1 MYKIYIRILCTH
13 RRYIPKLLL
22 MMKLITV
29 ILLASLMQVSAA
41 SFGQLITLNEKN
53 VTLERMIKEIRKQS
67 GYDVLLST
75 NKIKST
81 TTFNA
86 NFNQSNITEVMTK
99 IIAGRDLS
107 YSIEDKT
114 ILIKPKDK
122 SILDKV
128 VDYFVA
134 VKITGK
140 VKDKSGNA
148 LPGVSVREK
157 GVSNAVSTT
166 SSGDYTITVKEGA
179 ILVFS
184 YVGYKSTEI
193 EIGNKT
199 IVNVTLTE
207 DAEQLSEVNVV
218 STGYQDLNKKLFT
231 GAATSLKASDVKR
244 DGINDVSR
252 MLEGRVAGVS
262 VQNVSGTFGAAPKIR
277 VRGATSISGDNK
289 PLWVVDGIILE
300 DVVNIS
306 NEQLSTGDPST
317 LVGSSVAG
325 LNPDDI
331 ESFNI
336 LKDAAATAQYGARAM
351 NGVVIITTKKG
362 RNTQGKPVISYT
374 GNFSSYMKPSY
385 DNFDILNSADQMNV
399 YLEMQNKGW
408 LNHSSSSR
416 SANGGVFTKMYNE
429 MYKYDAAT
437 GTYGLKNDALSQK
450 QYLQRYADAN
460 TDWFDILFKQ
470 SFMQEHSIGIS
481 SGTEKSKI
489 YASTS
494 YLQDNGWT
502 VGDNV
507 KRFTGNVRGNFE
519 INDRLSIELIT
530 QGSIRDQKAPG
541 TLGRNG
547 NPVYGT
553 YDRDFDINP
562 FSYSLNTSR
571 ALTAFDANG
580 NREFFTQ
587 NYAPFNILHE
597 LENNTLELNLIDFKV
612 QGGVRYKI
620 TKDLKYSFDGAYRYA
635 KTSQE
640 HKITE
645 NSNMAEAYRAG
656 ISPNDA
662 TVRSN
667 NKFLYRNPDDPNALP
682 VSVLPYGG
690 FYKTNDDNIVNYYVR
705 NSLEYD
711 KTFNVDHLVNFFA
724 TQEMRYINRQNKVF
738 DGYGYQYEK
747 GGIPFIDPNI
757 VKSNVEGGFNYYS
770 MGYRYE
776 RYLNYS
782 LRGAYSYKGKYSI
795 NATGRYDGSNLLG
808 ESPTARWLP
817 TWNVSGA
824 WNIDTENFMQS
835 ERIKKIVN
843 RATLRATYGLVASMG
858 TAQNS
863 SLVLRSMAT
872 RRPYIPEKE
881 TKLYIDGLENSE
893 LTFEKLNELN
903 LGLDLGLF
911 SDRLTLTVDAYQR
924 KSFDLIGEFRNGGIG
939 GEAVKQANYAD
950 MKSHG
955 IEASLGARIL
965 KTGNFSWSSQLIFGY
980 NKNEITNLKNQPL
993 IFDLIG
999 PDGGAL
1005 EGYAQRGLFSIDFKG
1020 LDPLNGS
1027 PKFLNNEGVVSGD
1040 VYLQSNVVKYLK
1052 YEGPIDPK
1060 YTGGFSN
1067 TFKYKDFTLSTLVTF
1082 AAGNKVRLSP
1092 AFKTSYTDLDAMPKA
1107 FLSRWEMQG
1116 DELKTNVPSILD
1128 ALEAIDFRSIYAYNN
1143 YNYSTER
1150 VADGGFVRMKQVILS
1165 YNIPSKYTKK
1175 LGLTN
1180 SSISAVGNNLFL
1192 IYSDKKLNGQ
1202 DPEFFGS
1209 GGVALPIPRQFT
1221 LSLKVGF

>member
-1 MYKIYIRILCTH
+1 MSLSRMALILCAIFWGVLAKADTQQANAKPE
-13 RRYIPKLLL
+13 RLDSYLKKIEQAYKVSFVYDAAEINKTMIIDVPAILTT
-22 MMKLITV
+22 ITESLDQLKQKNIGYRIVGNQV
-29 ILLASLMQVSAA
+29 ILKV
-41 SFGQLITLNEKN
+41 
-53 VTLERMIKEIRKQS
+53 KEPAKTGTRK
-67 GYDVLLST
+67 D
-75 NKIKST
+75 
-81 TTFNA
+81 
-86 NFNQSNITEVMTK
+86 
-99 IIAGRDLS
+99 IIVKGR
-107 YSIEDKT
+107 
-114 ILIKPKDK
+114 
-122 SILDKV
+122 
-128 VDYFVA
+128 
-134 VKITGK
+134 
-140 VKDKSGNA
+140 VKDKKDGSTM
-148 LPGVSVREK
+148 PGVSVREK
-157 GVSNAVSTT
+157 GASNAVSTN
-166 SSGDYTITVKEGA
+166 GQGEFTIVVKEGA
-179 ILVFS
+179 TLSFAS
-184 YVGYKSTEI
+184 VGYKTFEI
-193 EIGNKT
+193 A
-199 IVNVTLTE
+199 VNGRTSIDVSLDE
-207 DAEQLSEVNVV
+207 DANDLKEVNIV
-218 STGYQDLNKKLFT
+218 STGYQDINKKLFT

-244 DGINDVSR
+244 DGITDVSR

-262 VQNVSGTFGAAPKIR
+262 IQNVSGTFGAAPKIR

-351 NGVVIITTKKG
+351 NGVIIITTKKG
-362 RNTQGKPVISYT
+362 RNTDGKPLISYT

-385 DNFDILNSADQMNV
+385 SNFDILNSADQMNV
-399 YLEMQNKGW
+399 YIEMQNKGW

-416 SANGGVFTKMYNE
+416 NANGGVFTKMYNE
-429 MYKYDAAT
+429 MYIYDAAT
-437 GTYGLKNDALSQK
+437 NSYALRNDAQSQK
-450 QYLQRYADAN
+450 QFLQRYADAN
-460 TDWFDILFKQ
+460 TDWFDVLFKQ
-470 SFMQEHSIGIS
+470 SLMQEHSVS
-481 SGTEKSKI
+481 VATGTEKAKI

-494 YLQDNGWT
+494 FLQDNGWT
-502 VGDNV
+502 IADKV
-507 KRFTGNVRGNFE
+507 KRFTGNFRGNFE
-519 INDRLSIELIT
+519 ISDKLSFELIT
-530 QGSIRDQKAPG
+530 QGSIREQNAPG

-562 FSYSLNTSR
+562 FSYALNTSR
-571 ALTAFDANG
+571 TLTPYDANG

-587 NYAPFNILHE
+587 NYAPFNILNE
-597 LENNTLELNLIDFKV
+597 LENNTLELGLIDFKV
-612 QGGVRYKI
+612 QGGLKYKI
-620 TKDLKYSFDGAYRYA
+620 TKNLKYSFDGSYRFA

-645 NSNMAEAYRAG
+645 NSNMAQAYRAG

-662 TVRSN
+662 TIRNN
-667 NKFLYRNPDDPNALP
+667 NKFLYSDPDDPNALP

-690 FYKTNDDNIVNYYVR
+690 FYKTNDDNITNYYAR
-705 NSLEYD
+705 NSLEFD
-711 KTFNVDHLVNFFA
+711 KTFNEDHLFNVFA

-738 DGYGYQYEK
+738 DGYGYQYDK

-782 LRGAYSYKGKYSI
+782 LRAAYSYKGKYSF

-808 ESPTARWLP
+808 ESPSARWLP

-824 WNIDTENFMQS
+824 WNIDTENFMQNG
-835 ERIKKIVN
+835 RIKNVLN

-858 TAQNS
+858 SATNS

-903 LGLDLGLF
+903 VGLDLGF
-911 SDRLTLTVDAYQR
+911 FADRLTLTVDAYKR
-924 KSFDLIGEFRNGGIG
+924 KSFDLIGAFRNGGIG
-939 GEAVKQANYAD
+939 GESVKLANYAD
-950 MKSHG
+950 MKSSG
-955 IEASLGARIL
+955 IEAALGAKVL
-965 KTGNFSWSSQLIFGY
+965 KTTNFNWSTQLIFGFNQ
-980 NKNEITNLKNQPL
+980 NKITNLQNQPL

-999 PDGGAL
+999 ADGGAL
-1005 EGYAQRGLFSIDFKG
+1005 EGYAQRGLFSIDFQG
-1020 LDPLNGS
+1020 LDALNGS
-1027 PKFLNNEGVVSGD
+1027 PKFINNEGVTSGD
-1040 VYLQSNVVKYLK
+1040 VYLQSNIVKYLK
-1052 YEGPIDPK
+1052 YEGPVDPK
-1060 YTGGFSN
+1060 YTGGYSN

-1092 AFKTSYTDLDAMPKA
+1092 AFKTSYSDLDAMPKA

-1128 ALEAIDFRSIYAYNN
+1128 ALEAIDFRSVYAYNN

-1150 VADGGFVRMKQVILS
+1150 VADGGFVRMKQIILS

>member
-1 MYKIYIRILCTH
+1 
-13 RRYIPKLLL
+13 

-29 ILLASLMQVSAA
+29 IMLASLVQVSAA
-41 SFGQLITLNEKN
+41 SFGQLVTLKEKN
-53 VTLERMIKEIRKQS
+53 VTFEKVFREIRKQS

-75 NKIKST
+75 NKIKTST
-81 TTFNA
+81 TLNVDFN
-86 NFNQSNITEVMTK
+86 NSTVEEVMNK
-99 IIAGRDLS
+99 IVSGRELI
-107 YSIEDKT
+107 YTVEDRT
-114 ILIKPKDK
+114 ILIKLKEK
-122 SILDKV
+122 SVFDKV
-128 VDYFVA
+128 LGYFVA
-134 VKITGK
+134 VKVTGK
-140 VKDKSGNA
+140 VKDKNGA
-148 LPGVSVREK
+148 VLPGVSVREK
-157 GVSNAVSTT
+157 GVANAVST
-166 SSGDYTITVKEGA
+166 SASGDYSISVKEGA
-179 ILVFS
+179 TLVFS
-184 YVGYKSTEI
+184 YIGYKTLEV
-193 EIGNKT
+193 EVGGKT
-199 IVNVTLTE
+199 IINVSLEE
-207 DAEQLSEVNVV
+207 DAAQLKEVNVV
-218 STGYQDLNKKLFT
+218 STGYQELNKKLFT

-244 DGINDVSR
+244 DGIADVSR

-362 RNTQGKPVISYT
+362 KNTDGKPLISYT

-416 SANGGVFTKMYNE
+416 SANGGVFTKMYNQ
-429 MYKYDAAT
+429 MYSYDPAT
-437 GTYGLKNDALSQK
+437 GTYALKNDAQSQK
-450 QYLQRYADAN
+450 QFLQRYADSN
-460 TDWFDILFKQ
+460 TDWFDVLFKQ
-470 SFMQEHSIGIS
+470 SLMQEHSLS
-481 SGTEKSKI
+481 VATGTAKSKI

-494 YLQDNGWT
+494 FLQDNGWT

-507 KRFTGNVRGNFE
+507 KRFTGNFRGNFD
-519 INDRLSIELIT
+519 ISDKLTLELIT

-562 FSYSLNTSR
+562 FSYALNTSR
-571 ALTAFDANG
+571 TLTPYDANG
-580 NREFFTQ
+580 KREFFTQ
-587 NYAPFNILHE
+587 NYAPFNILNE

-612 QGGVRYKI
+612 QGGLKYKI
-620 TKDLKYSFDGAYRYA
+620 TDNIKYSFDGAYRYA

-645 NSNMAEAYRAG
+645 NSNMAQAYRAG

-662 TVRSN
+662 TVRGN
-667 NKFLYRNPDDPNALP
+667 NKFLYSNPDDPNALP

-711 KTFNVDHLVNFFA
+711 KTFNEDHLFNVFA
-724 TQEMRYINRQNKVF
+724 AQELRYIDRQNKVF
-738 DGYGYQYEK
+738 DGYGYQYDK
-747 GGIPFIDPNI
+747 GGVPFIDPNI

-770 MGYRYE
+770 MNYRYE

-782 LRGAYSYKGKYSI
+782 LRAAYSYKGKYSF

-835 ERIKKIVN
+835 ERIKNVVN

-858 TAQNS
+858 SATNS

-903 LGLDLGLF
+903 IGLDLGLF
-911 SDRLTLTVDAYQR
+911 KDRLTLTVDAYKR
-924 KSFDLIGEFRNGGIG
+924 KSFDLIGAFRNGGIG
-939 GEAVKQANYAD
+939 GESVKLANYAD
-950 MKSHG
+950 MKSEG
-955 IEASLGARIL
+955 IEASLGARVL
-965 KTGNFSWSSQLIFGY
+965 KTTDFNWSTQLIFGF
-980 NKNEITNLKNQPL
+980 NKNKITNLKNQPL

-999 PDGGAL
+999 ADGGAL
-1005 EGYAQRGLFSIDFKG
+1005 EGYAQRGLFSIDFQG
-1020 LDPLNGS
+1020 LDPVNGS
-1027 PKFLNNEGVVSGD
+1027 PRFINNEGVLSGD
-1040 VYLQSNVVKYLK
+1040 VYLQSNIVKYLK
-1052 YEGPIDPK
+1052 YEGPVDPK

-1128 ALEAIDFRSIYAYNN
+1128 ALEAIDFRSVYAYNN

-1150 VADGGFVRMKQVILS
+1150 VADGGFVRMKQIILS